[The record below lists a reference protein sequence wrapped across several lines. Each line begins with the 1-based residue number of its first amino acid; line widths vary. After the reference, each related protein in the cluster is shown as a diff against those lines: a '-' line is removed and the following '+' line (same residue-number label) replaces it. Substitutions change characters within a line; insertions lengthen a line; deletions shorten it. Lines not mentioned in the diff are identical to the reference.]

1 MITVGAV
8 YRMLVKLLLIWIF
21 IISVLTIFNFCVI
34 IKEELTTDRFNL
46 PPLTPIEEY
55 EVL

>member
-1 MITVGAV
+1 MITAGAV
-8 YRMLVKLLLIWIF
+8 YRTLTKLLLIWIF
-21 IISVLTIFNFCVI
+21 IISVLTIYSFCVI

-55 EVL
+55 EVM

>member
-8 YRMLVKLLLIWIF
+8 YRTLTKLLLIWIF
-21 IISVLTIFNFCVI
+21 IISVLTIYNFCVI

-46 PPLTPIEEY
+46 PPLTPLEEY
-55 EVL
+55 EVM